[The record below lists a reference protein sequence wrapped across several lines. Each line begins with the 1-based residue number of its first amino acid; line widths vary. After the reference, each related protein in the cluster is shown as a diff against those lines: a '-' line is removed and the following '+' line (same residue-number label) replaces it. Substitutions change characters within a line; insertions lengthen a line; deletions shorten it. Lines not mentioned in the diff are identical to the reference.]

1 MKALDS
7 STIKDSVGESAHVCP
22 TSQKDHRATGFNL
35 SAIHLWGP
43 LPDDMTR
50 QAHRKWRQFIAL
62 TLVFLL
68 CLGSASAGLTITG
81 SDGMTATGAD
91 GINYV
96 GTSGIT
102 ATGVDGFLSFAPN
115 GITATGV
122 DGITATGVDGITA
135 TGVDGVTYTGAN
147 GITATGVDGI
157 TATGVDGITATGVDG
172 IKIIGADGTSYQADS
187 VVIRQANGITATGV
201 DGITATGVDGI
212 TATGV
217 DSRRISYANGIT
229 ATGVDGITI
238 GGANGITATGV
249 DGQIIRIAPTS
260 ITITGADAITGTRVE
275 GMTINGADSIT
286 EASVNGLMA
295 LGDDARASGI
305 RSVDPELAVMLN
317 NMTDDSNVDAIVV
330 YHQKPTEADLADLR
344 NIGILGGT
352 RYRELPMIALTA
364 RKRQLIHISHLPAVR
379 SIYGNR
385 TLDPMI
391 DPYLATTGT
400 ERVRRDPDLTK
411 KNLGLPV
418 SGRNVAVAVL
428 DTGIDGTLA
437 DLSGRVVQNVKLV
450 DTQSLSI
457 GFTEPVNVEN
467 LPNTDQAYGHGTFVA
482 GLIAGSGSRSGG
494 KYGGVAPGA
503 NLVGLS
509 AGDLN
514 LTFVLAGFDYLL
526 TRGASLNVRVV
537 NCSFSANT
545 VFDTND
551 PVNVATKLLTDRG
564 VNVVFSAGN
573 TGSGQHSLNPYAVA
587 PWVISVGAT
596 DERGVLASFSSRGDF
611 GSALFR
617 PTLVAP
623 GVSVVSLRS
632 TGVNVTGT
640 LNTITGADTSR
651 LTPGELPF
659 YTTASGTSFS
669 APQVAGTIA
678 LMLEVNPSLTPRQVR
693 DILQRTATPMPN
705 YFQHEVGAGMLN
717 AHAAVLES
725 AFPDRRMGLFRAVLE
740 QGQASFIN
748 DPQQQFNGSVTPVGS
763 YNVSVN
769 VPADAVLAS
778 VQTAWGPLSSASD
791 LALTL
796 YDAGGAQLGASSL
809 PNRPGLTGKREGF
822 SLRAPGAGNVRVDLK
837 QTLGIL
843 GLSQPAYGVLDV
855 TRVQYAPL
863 NDLSNLNAAARS
875 DVYQAL
881 RTFVMSS
888 YSNRFRPNFG
898 VTRAELA
905 AALVKSGRV
914 PQYLPG
920 QSRFTDVRDASTMI
934 FVESAQ
940 SAPAGALFTDA
951 TSGGQFRPDDFATR
965 LTAAIALVRAAGL
978 QVEAGTA
985 ILPSNINDASEI
997 PSTLRGYVAVAL
1009 SHKLLIADGGNFRP
1023 QSSLTRVELAH
1034 ALITILK

>member
-1 MKALDS
+1 MITQAYRKA
-7 STIKDSVGESAHVCP
+7 
-22 TSQKDHRATGFNL
+22 
-35 SAIHLWGP
+35 
-43 LPDDMTR
+43 
-50 QAHRKWRQFIAL
+50 RQFIAL
-62 TLVFLL
+62 SLVFLL

-81 SDGMTATGAD
+81 ADGMTTTGAD

-217 DSRRISYANGIT
+217 DARRITYANGIT

-249 DGQIIRIAPTS
+249 DGQILRIAPTS

-275 GMTINGADSIT
+275 GMTISGADSFT
-286 EASVNGLMA
+286 EASVNGLTA

-344 NIGILGGT
+344 NIGVTGGT

-364 RKRQLIHISHLPAVR
+364 RKRQLIHISHLPSVR

-385 TLDPMI
+385 TLEPTV

-418 SGRNVAVAVL
+418 SGRNVTVAVL

-450 DTQSLSI
+450 DTQSLSV

-514 LTFVLAGFDYLL
+514 LTFVLSGFDYLL
-526 TRGASLNVRVV
+526 TRGASLGVRVV

-587 PWVISVGAT
+587 PWVVSVGAT
-596 DERGVLASFSSRGDF
+596 DERGILASFSSRGDF

-632 TGVNVTGT
+632 PGANVTGT
-640 LNTITGADTSR
+640 TSTITGADTSR

-678 LMLEVNPSLTPRQVR
+678 LMLEANPQLTPRQVR

-705 YFQHEVGAGMLN
+705 YYQHEVGAGMLN

-725 AFPDRRMGLFRAVLE
+725 AFPDRRMGVFRSTLE
-740 QGQASFIN
+740 QGQVSFVN
-748 DPQQQFNGSVTPVGS
+748 DQQQQFNGFVTPLGS
-763 YNVSVN
+763 YNVNVN

-796 YDAGGAQLGASSL
+796 YDAAGTQLGTSSL

-822 SLRAPGAGNVRVDLK
+822 SLRAPGAGSVRVDLK
-837 QTLGIL
+837 QTLAAV
-843 GLSQPAYGVLDV
+843 GLSQPVYGVLDV

-863 NDLSNLNAAARS
+863 NDLSDLSAASRS

-888 YSNRFRPNFG
+888 YGNRFRPNFG

-920 QSRFTDVRDASTMI
+920 QSRFTDVRDSSTMI

-951 TSGGQFRPDDFATR
+951 TSGGQFHPDDFATR
-965 LTAAIALVRAAGL
+965 LTAAVALVRAAGL
-978 QVEAGTA
+978 QAEVGTA
-985 ILPSNINDASEI
+985 SLPANVNDASEI
-997 PSTLRGYVAVAL
+997 PSALRGYVAVAL
-1009 SHKLLIADGGNFRP
+1009 SHGLLTADGGNFRP
-1023 QSSLTRVELAH
+1023 QSPLTRAELAH
-1034 ALITILK
+1034 ALITISKLAMN

>member
-1 MKALDS
+1 MITRAYRKA
-7 STIKDSVGESAHVCP
+7 H
-22 TSQKDHRATGFNL
+22 
-35 SAIHLWGP
+35 
-43 LPDDMTR
+43 
-50 QAHRKWRQFIAL
+50 QFIAL

-81 SDGMTATGAD
+81 ADGMTTTGAD

-172 IKIIGADGTSYQADS
+172 IRITGADGTSYQADS

-217 DSRRISYANGIT
+217 DARRIAYANGIT

-238 GGANGITATGV
+238 GSANGITATGV
-249 DGQIIRIAPTS
+249 DGQTIRIAPTS

-275 GMTINGADSIT
+275 GMTLSGADSIT
-286 EASVNGLMA
+286 EASVNGLTA

-317 NMTDDSNVDAIVV
+317 NVTDDSNVDAIVV

-344 NIGILGGT
+344 NIGITGGT

-364 RKRQLIHISHLPAVR
+364 RKRQLIQISHLPAVR

-385 TLDPMI
+385 TLEPAV
-391 DPYLATTGT
+391 DPYLAMTGT
-400 ERVRRDPDLTK
+400 ERVRRDADLTK

-418 SGRNVAVAVL
+418 SGRNVTVAVL

-450 DTQSLSI
+450 DTQSLSV

-482 GLIAGSGSRSGG
+482 GLIAGNGSRSGG

-514 LTFVLAGFDYLL
+514 LTFVLSGFDYLL

-564 VNVVFSAGN
+564 INVVFSAGN

-587 PWVISVGAT
+587 PWVVSVGAT
-596 DERGVLASFSSRGDF
+596 DERGVLAGFSSRGDF
-611 GSALFR
+611 GSALFH

-640 LNTITGADTSR
+640 TNAITGADTSR

-678 LMLEVNPSLTPRQVR
+678 LMLEANPQLTPRQVR

-705 YFQHEVGAGMLN
+705 YYQHEVGAGMLN
-717 AHAAVLES
+717 ALAAVLES
-725 AFPDRRMGLFRAVLE
+725 AFPDRRMGVFRASLE
-740 QGQASFIN
+740 QGQVSFVN
-748 DPQQQFNGSVTPVGS
+748 DPQQQFNGFVTPLGGYSV
-763 YNVSVN
+763 NVN

-778 VQTAWGPLSSASD
+778 VQTAWGPLSSTSD

-796 YDAGGAQLGASSL
+796 YDAAGTQLGTSSL
-809 PNRPGLTGKREGF
+809 PNHPGLTGKREGV

-837 QTLGIL
+837 QALGVAV
-843 GLSQPAYGVLDV
+843 GLSQPVYGVLDV

-863 NDLSNLNAAARS
+863 NDLSDLSAAARS

-920 QSRFTDVRDASTMI
+920 QPRFTDVRDSTTMI

-951 TSGGQFRPDDFATR
+951 ATGGQFRPDDFATR
-965 LTAAIALVRAAGL
+965 LIAAVALVRAAGL
-978 QVEAGTA
+978 QAEASA
-985 ILPSNINDASEI
+985 AASQLLLNVSDASEI
-997 PSTLRGYVAVAL
+997 PTALRGYVAVAL
-1009 SHKLLIADGGNFRP
+1009 AHKLLTADGGNFRP

-1034 ALITILK
+1034 AIVSMPK